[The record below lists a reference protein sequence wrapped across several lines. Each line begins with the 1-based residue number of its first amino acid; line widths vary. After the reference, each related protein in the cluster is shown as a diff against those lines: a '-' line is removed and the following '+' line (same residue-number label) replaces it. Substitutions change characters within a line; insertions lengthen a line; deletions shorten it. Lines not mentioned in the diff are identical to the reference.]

1 MSVHKILNSLGLQEI
16 SGLLIKRGT
25 AMGPLVPI
33 LLISL
38 VLLFFSWFFKS
49 TLVIESTLVI
59 DGIPLIT
66 VACVLAALWLI
77 IKYTRHYAWF
87 AKHDPD
93 RLQSEEYR
101 YEIARLNVITTQGLS
116 DPMPADELPAMR
128 RALPRKQGL
137 SDPMSADE
145 LSLADTAPNPSKPEE
160 SRTPTDDKE
169 KSP

>member
-38 VLLFFSWFFKS
+38 VLLFFAWLF
-49 TLVIESTLVI
+49 ESTLVI
-59 DGIPLIT
+59 GGVPLIT
-66 VACVLAALWLI
+66 VACVLVALWLI
-77 IKYTRHYAWF
+77 INYNRHYARF

-101 YEIARLNVITTQGLS
+101 LEEYRLLALIEGKELPGSVSEGEIPLADTVAKLS
-116 DPMPADELPAMR
+116 DPEASKKKKDSLTSTDIDEEQ
-128 RALPRKQGL
+128 AL
-137 SDPMSADE
+137 
-145 LSLADTAPNPSKPEE
+145 
-160 SRTPTDDKE
+160 
-169 KSP
+169 

>member
-1 MSVHKILNSLGLQEI
+1 MSVHKILNSLGEI

-25 AMGPLVPI
+25 AMGPLIPT

-38 VLLFFSWFFKS
+38 VLLFFAWLFKS

-59 DGIPLIT
+59 GGIPLIT
-66 VACVLAALWLI
+66 VAFVLVALWII
-77 IKYTRHYAWF
+77 IKYNRHYAWF

-101 YEIARLNVITTQGLS
+101 SGIARLNMITPQGES
-116 DPMPADELPAMR
+116 DPMPVDEVPARR

-145 LSLADTAPNPSKPEE
+145 LPLADTEPNPSEPEE
-160 SRTPTDDKE
+160 SLTSTDDKE
-169 KSP
+169 QSP

>member
-38 VLLFFSWFFKS
+38 VLLFFAWLFKS

-66 VACVLAALWLI
+66 VALVLVAFCPI
-77 IKYTRHYAWF
+77 IAYILLFAWF

-93 RLQSEEYR
+93 RLQSEEYQSK
-101 YEIARLNVITTQGLS
+101 IARLNVITSQGLS
-116 DPMPADELPAMR
+116 DSIPEDELP
-128 RALPRKQGL
+128 
-137 SDPMSADE
+137 
-145 LSLADTAPNPSKPEE
+145 LADTAPNLSKPEE
-160 SRTPTDDKE
+160 SLTSTDDKE

>member
-38 VLLFFSWFFKS
+38 VLLFFAWFFKS
-49 TLVIESTLVI
+49 TLVIGGV
-59 DGIPLIT
+59 PLIT
-66 VACVLAALWLI
+66 VACVLVALWLI

-101 YEIARLNVITTQGLS
+101 YEIARLKMIGIKGLS
-116 DPMPADELPAMR
+116 
-128 RALPRKQGL
+128 
-137 SDPMSADE
+137 PMSADE
-145 LSLADTAPNPSKPEE
+145 LPFADTEPKLSEPEE

-169 KSP
+169 KSS

>member
-25 AMGPLVPI
+25 AMGALAPT
-33 LLISL
+33 LLISP
-38 VLLFFSWFFKS
+38 VLLFFAWFFKS

-66 VACVLAALWLI
+66 VAFVLVALWLI

-101 YEIARLNVITTQGLS
+101 LEEYRLLALIKGKDLQA
-116 DPMPADELPAMR
+116 PIPRDELP
-128 RALPRKQGL
+128 PIT
-137 SDPMSADE
+137 DP
-145 LSLADTAPNPSKPEE
+145 APNPSKPDE
-160 SRTPTDDKE
+160 SLASTDKE

>member
-25 AMGPLVPI
+25 AMGPLVPT

-38 VLLFFSWFFKS
+38 VLLFFVWLFKS

-101 YEIARLNVITTQGLS
+101 LEEYRLLALIKGKDLQA
-116 DPMPADELPAMR
+116 PIPRDELP
-128 RALPRKQGL
+128 PIT
-137 SDPMSADE
+137 DP
-145 LSLADTAPNPSKPEE
+145 APNPSKPDE
-160 SRTPTDDKE
+160 SLASTDKE

>member
-25 AMGPLVPI
+25 AMGPLVPT

-38 VLLFFSWFFKS
+38 VLLFFAWLFKS

-59 DGIPLIT
+59 GGIPLIT

-87 AKHDPD
+87 VKHDPD

-101 YEIARLNVITTQGLS
+101 YEIARLKMIGIKGLS
-116 DPMPADELPAMR
+116 PMPADELPF
-128 RALPRKQGL
+128 
-137 SDPMSADE
+137 
-145 LSLADTAPNPSKPEE
+145 ADTEPKLSEPEE
-160 SRTPTDDKE
+160 SLTPTDDKE
-169 KSP
+169 KSS

>member
-38 VLLFFSWFFKS
+38 VLLFFAWLF
-49 TLVIESTLVI
+49 ESTLVI
-59 DGIPLIT
+59 GGVPLIT
-66 VACVLAALWLI
+66 VACVLVALWLI

-101 YEIARLNVITTQGLS
+101 LEEYRLLALIKGKDLQA
-116 DPMPADELPAMR
+116 PIPRDELP
-128 RALPRKQGL
+128 PIT
-137 SDPMSADE
+137 DP
-145 LSLADTAPNPSKPEE
+145 APNPSKPDE
-160 SRTPTDDKE
+160 SLASTDKE